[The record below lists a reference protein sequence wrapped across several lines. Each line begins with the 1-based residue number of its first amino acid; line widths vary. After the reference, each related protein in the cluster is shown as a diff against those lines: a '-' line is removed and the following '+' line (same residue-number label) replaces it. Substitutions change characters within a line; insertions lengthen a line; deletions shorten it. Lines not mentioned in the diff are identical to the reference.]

1 MQTLEDKIQ
10 YNIARSTQEIM
21 EYYDE
26 LDTLEKG
33 SEIYIWRRNEIR
45 TMLITYLKNLKMSIK
60 HYYEMIQNPSD
71 YMMFITSD
79 LEMANT
85 YRNFQI
91 YFMGSSVYKR
101 RITVYD
107 IIRDYYEAYIVKKN
121 EYLCLLNFL

>member
-10 YNIARSTQEIM
+10 YNITRSKQEIM

-45 TMLITYLKNLKMSIK
+45 TMLITYLKNLKMRIK

-71 YMMFITSD
+71 YMMFIASD

-91 YFMGSSVYKR
+91 YFMGSSVYKH

-107 IIRDYYEAYIVKKN
+107 IIRDYYEAYIVQKN

>member
-45 TMLITYLKNLKMSIK
+45 TMLITYLKNLKMRIK

-71 YMMFITSD
+71 YMMFIASD

-91 YFMGSSVYKR
+91 YFMGSSVYKH

-107 IIRDYYEAYIVKKN
+107 IIRDYYEAYVVQKN

>member
-10 YNIARSTQEIM
+10 YNITRSKQEIM

-60 HYYEMIQNPSD
+60 HCYEMIQNPSD
-71 YMMFITSD
+71 YMMFIASD

-85 YRNFQI
+85 YRNLQI
-91 YFMGSSVYKR
+91 YFIGSSVYKH

-107 IIRDYYEAYIVKKN
+107 IIRDYYEAYIVQKN

>member
-10 YNIARSTQEIM
+10 YNITRSKQEIM

-45 TMLITYLKNLKMSIK
+45 TMLITYLKNLKMRIK

-71 YMMFITSD
+71 YMMFIASD

>member
-1 MQTLEDKIQ
+1 MQTLEDKIR
-10 YNIARSTQEIM
+10 YNITRSEQEIM

-33 SEIYIWRRNEIR
+33 SDIYIWRRNEIR

-60 HYYEMIQNPSD
+60 YYYEMIQNPSD
-71 YMMFITSD
+71 YMMTITSD
-79 LEMANT
+79 VERVNN
-85 YRNFQI
+85 RRKFQI
-91 YFMGSSVYKR
+91 YFTGSSVYKH

-107 IIRDYYEAYIVKKN
+107 IIRDYYETYIVKKN

>member
-10 YNIARSTQEIM
+10 YNITRSKQEIM

-45 TMLITYLKNLKMSIK
+45 TMLITYLKNLKMRIK

-79 LEMANT
+79 VEMANT

-107 IIRDYYEAYIVKKN
+107 IIRDYYESYIVKKN

>member
-10 YNIARSTQEIM
+10 YNIARSKQEIM

-45 TMLITYLKNLKMSIK
+45 TMLITYLKNLKMRIK
-60 HYYEMIQNPSD
+60 HCYEIIQNPSD
-71 YMMFITSD
+71 YMMFIASD

-91 YFMGSSVYKR
+91 YFMGSSVYKH

-107 IIRDYYEAYIVKKN
+107 IIRDYYEAYIVQKN

>member
-10 YNIARSTQEIM
+10 YNITRSTREIM

-45 TMLITYLKNLKMSIK
+45 TMLITYLKNLKMRIK
-60 HYYEMIQNPSD
+60 HCYEIIQNPSD
-71 YMMFITSD
+71 YMMFIASD

-91 YFMGSSVYKR
+91 YFMGSSVYKH

-107 IIRDYYEAYIVKKN
+107 IIRDYYEAYIVQKN

>member
-10 YNIARSTQEIM
+10 YNITRSKQEIM

-60 HYYEMIQNPSD
+60 HCYEMIQNPSD
-71 YMMFITSD
+71 YMMFIASD

-91 YFMGSSVYKR
+91 YFIGSSVYKR

-107 IIRDYYEAYIVKKN
+107 IIRDYYEAYVVQKN

>member
-10 YNIARSTQEIM
+10 YNITRSKQEIM

-45 TMLITYLKNLKMSIK
+45 TMLITYLKNLKMRIK

-71 YMMFITSD
+71 YMMFIASD

-91 YFMGSSVYKR
+91 YFMGSSVYKH

-107 IIRDYYEAYIVKKN
+107 IIRDYYEAYVVQKN